1 MTEKF
6 ALGGSAGSLM
16 VRVWPTPDPRFIVL
30 IAHGIGEH
38 SGRYEHVA
46 RRLAGAGAIVYAP
59 DHRGHG
65 ASDGERGLVDDLEA
79 VVSDVHLVAVR
90 ARADHPGLSMVL
102 IGHSLGGIVATRFAQ
117 RYLAELAAL
126 VLSAPVIGGNP
137 VFESLLQMDPLP
149 DVPLD
154 PAMLSRDPAVGEAY
168 AWDPLVHHGPLS
180 RTTLETIFASVETIG
195 AGSNL
200 GDLPTLW
207 IHGESDPLA
216 PYDVTAAAFEHLAGT
231 ALESKVYPGAM
242 HEIFNETNQAEVLD
256 DVDDFLGRV
265 LS

>member
-1 MTEKF
+1 
-6 ALGGSAGSLM
+6 
-16 VRVWPTPDPRFIVL
+16 
-30 IAHGIGEH
+30 
-38 SGRYEHVA
+38 
-46 RRLAGAGAIVYAP
+46 
-59 DHRGHG
+59 
-65 ASDGERGLVDDLEA
+65 
-79 VVSDVHLVAVR
+79 
-90 ARADHPGLSMVL
+90 
-102 IGHSLGGIVATRFAQ
+102 
-117 RYLAELAAL
+117 
-126 VLSAPVIGGNP
+126 
-137 VFESLLQMDPLP
+137 VFELLLQMDPLP

-168 AWDPLVHHGPLS
+168 ASDPLVHHGPLS

-207 IHGESDPLA
+207 IHGENDPLA